1 MFSDGFAWLNI
12 SFISRL
18 CTNQLVEQRSDLIIY
33 FKFRIQIGSL
43 QNWCIAALRGKLTL
57 LCSLALSSIKLK
69 CLKLVLEKL
78 HNHVAFIYW
87 RLIFSHFP
95 HHPCGVLSYSHLQ
108 MCFSTGTITRLA
120 RLWTALWW
128 RLDNVLRS
136 TKLMSSVTLMH
147 PKPNSD
153 HFF

>member
-1 MFSDGFAWLNI
+1 MTMKIWRILQSVRTTI
-12 SFISRL
+12 S
-18 CTNQLVEQRSDLIIY
+18 VEEWCIIIY

-43 QNWCIAALRGKLTL
+43 QNWCMAALRGKLTL

-87 RLIFSHFP
+87 RLIFSHSP
-95 HHPCGVLSYSHLQ
+95 HYTCGVLSYSHLQ
-108 MCFSTGTITRLA
+108 MCFSTGTITRLV

-147 PKPNSD
+147 PKPTST
-153 HFF
+153 